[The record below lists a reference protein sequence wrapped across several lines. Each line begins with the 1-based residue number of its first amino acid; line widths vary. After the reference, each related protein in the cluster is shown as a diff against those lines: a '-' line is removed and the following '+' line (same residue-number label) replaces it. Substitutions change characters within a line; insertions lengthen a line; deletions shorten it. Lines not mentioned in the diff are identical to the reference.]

1 MNMMLPPHVAIRC
14 QYPIGI
20 SLVVEW
26 LRLLASI
33 AGSMCLIPSWGC
45 RGAKVPVSCTVWPK
59 KKKKEEYPVSGWRE
73 ALQFSFLAIYLF
85 KIAQLKRKFRSKQC
99 PMSACTKNNA
109 LLSPFQFLHLKA
121 INQWGSVDTCEYRSL
136 SHGPPVNALP

>member
-1 MNMMLPPHVAIRC
+1 MDMMLPLRVALRC

-26 LRLLASI
+26 LRFPASI
-33 AGSMCLIPSWGC
+33 AEGMRLIPSQGC
-45 RGAKVPVSCTVWPK
+45 PRTKIPISCTVWQK
-59 KKKKEEYPVSGWRE
+59 KKKKWFKKKKPHKEYPVSGWRE
-73 ALQFSFLAIYLF
+73 ALPLSFLAIYLL

-109 LLSPFQFLHLKA
+109 LLSPVQFLHLKA
-121 INQWGSVDTCEYRSL
+121 INQ
-136 SHGPPVNALP
+136 

>member
-1 MNMMLPPHVAIRC
+1 MNTMRPLCVALRC

-26 LRLLASI
+26 LRFLASM
-33 AGSMCLIPSWGC
+33 AGGTCLIPSLGC
-45 RGAKVPVSCTVWPK
+45 PGTKIPISCTVWQRKKNGLK
-59 KKKKEEYPVSGWRE
+59 KKKEYPVSGWRE
-73 ALQFSFLAIYLF
+73 ALPFSFLAIYLL

-99 PMSACTKNNA
+99 PMSPCTKNNA

-121 INQWGSVDTCEYRSL
+121 INQ
-136 SHGPPVNALP
+136 